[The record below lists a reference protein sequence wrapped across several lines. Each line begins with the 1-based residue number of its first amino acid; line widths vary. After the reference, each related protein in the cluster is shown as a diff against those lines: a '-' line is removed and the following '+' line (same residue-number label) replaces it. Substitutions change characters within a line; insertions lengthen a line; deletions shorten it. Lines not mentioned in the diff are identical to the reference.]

1 MVSLTTHIKSEI
13 RVVLFTELRSGRE
26 HTAVHTLPVDKGDSV
41 IVRELKAIL
50 LGLEHMNFPTEIEI
64 YTGNKWVVTAL
75 NEWMKQWQQDNWAK
89 ANKKP
94 IKNKELWKKIA
105 EELSKH
111 NYRAYL
117 KDGTK

>member
-41 IVRELKAIL
+41 IARELKAIL
-50 LGLEHMNFPTEIEI
+50 MNFPTEIEI

-75 NEWMKQWQQDNWAK
+75 NEWAPKWQQDNWIK
-89 ANKKP
+89 ANGKP
-94 IKNKELWKKIA
+94 VANKELWQQVMR
-105 EELSKH
+105 ELEKH
-111 NYRAYL
+111 TYKAML
-117 KDGTK
+117 KE